1 MSLGAIVAERL
12 VLSGDRDALPG
23 EVDLRAQAGEM
34 IAIAGPSGSGKT
46 TLLHTLGGLLAPAA
60 GRLLIDG
67 RPGVLWRESS
77 VGIVFQNL
85 CLIGLLTASETVA
98 LPLQARG
105 LPRGEVAAA
114 AAAALSGLGLADHER
129 QLIVELSGGQRQ
141 RVALARVLAAT
152 PEVILADDPTSALD
166 ARWRE
171 VALAALAD
179 QARSG
184 ALVII
189 ASADAEVVA
198 ACDRAVT
205 LPGRG

>member
-23 EVDLRAQAGEM
+23 EIDLRAQAGEM

-67 RPGVLWRESS
+67 RPGVLWRENS

-114 AAAALSGLGLADHER
+114 ASAALGGLGLSDHER

-141 RVALARVLAAT
+141 RVALARVLAAR

-171 VALAALAD
+171 VALAALAER
-179 QARSG
+179 ARSG

-189 ASADAEVVA
+189 ASGDAEVVA
-198 ACDRAVT
+198 ACDRSVT
-205 LPGRG
+205 LPSGG